1 MASVTKAA
9 LLAGVAMWGWAGT
22 LSAQSTGSLI
32 GVVVD
37 DVTLAPIEGADVSL
51 GDFSDRSR
59 TDESGE
65 FTLEGVPAGTAYL
78 RIEREGYVTS
88 VESLE
93 VHPLETSLLQ
103 FRMQRLGAM
112 LGRLFVDV
120 DDGRSR
126 GHTESALVADA
137 GMSSAS
143 DILMRR
149 VPGLSVSRVTGGAGS
164 GLSVRLRGVSTIE
177 LTTQPAIY
185 LDGVRIDGGG
195 TGEAMQALDQ
205 IPAAAVKRIRI
216 LRGPAS
222 TSRYPDGASGVILIE
237 TMESGQSNP
246 GGP

>member
-1 MASVTKAA
+1 MARVMKAA
-9 LLAGVAMWGWAGT
+9 LLAGVAIWGWGGA
-22 LSAQSTGSLI
+22 LSAQATGSLI

-37 DVTLAPIEGADVSL
+37 DVTLDPIANAVVAL
-51 GDFSDRSR
+51 GDFSDRTR
-59 TDESGE
+59 TDGNGE

-93 VHPLETSLLQ
+93 VQPSETSLLQ

-112 LGRLFVDV
+112 LGRLFVGV
-120 DDGRSR
+120 DDDRSR
-126 GHTESALVADA
+126 GHTESSLVADA
-137 GMSSAS
+137 GMSTAS

-149 VPGLSVSRVTGGAGS
+149 VPGLSVSRVTGGAGA
-164 GLSVRLRGVSTIE
+164 GLSVRLRGVSTME
-177 LTTQPAIY
+177 LTTTPAIY

-195 TGEAMQALDQ
+195 AGEALQALDQ

-237 TMESGQSNP
+237 TMESGQSKS
-246 GGP
+246 GGR